1 MKTQTIAAIAAAAL
15 LPAAAFAQ
23 TTPATPATPAVPAVP
38 GVPAA
43 PAAPHAPPHEKPKV
57 PVTFLGVE
65 TSEVPS
71 VVAEQLGLA
80 KGFGLVIDYVVP
92 DGPAAQAGLQQ
103 NDILEKL
110 NDQILMEPDQLS
122 KLIRSY
128 PEGTTVTLTVRR
140 KGATT
145 TLSARLGKRDVP
157 SRRHDWGHHGP
168 DGRHGMFDSEQFK
181 NEMKKLS
188 EELGNLKI
196 TGVDQDAMRAAREQ
210 IRDAERQAREA
221 AREVSREA
229 RERAREARERARE
242 MRVSRGEDGSVK
254 QTLIDMRKA
263 HIVYHDEKG
272 ELNIQNVDGKK
283 VLTAKDPQGR
293 LVFSGP
299 VGTKEELDKV
309 PADVRQR
316 YEKLEQHDIPAV
328 TPPRPPTPPMP
339 PSAIEH
345 ENDDDERET
354 LQEVANPRQP
364 VFPFRRL
371 NVNTIVI

>member
-1 MKTQTIAAIAAAAL
+1 MKTQTIAAIAAAAF
-15 LPAAAFAQ
+15 LPAAGFAQ

-38 GVPAA
+38 AVPAA
-43 PAAPHAPPHEKPKV
+43 PAPPHEKPKV

-145 TLSARLGKRDVP
+145 TLNARLGKREV
-157 SRRHDWGHHGP
+157 SARRRDWGHHGP
-168 DGRHGMFDSEQFK
+168 GSHDMFDSEQFK
-181 NEMKKLS
+181 NDMKKLT
-188 EELGNLKI
+188 EDLGNLKI
-196 TGVDQDAMRAAREQ
+196 GAVDADAMKAAREQ

-328 TPPRPPTPPMP
+328 TPPRPPTPPAP
-339 PSAIEH
+339 PSAID
-345 ENDDDERET
+345 NDADDDGPT
-354 LQEVANPRQP
+354 LQEVSHGERP
-364 VFPFRRL
+364 VFPFRRH
-371 NVNTIVI
+371 NINTILI